1 MKKIK
6 NLLFSEKGM
15 RMVNVLFFLSAFFYR
30 SGLLFIA
37 YVVWIIYLLFCV
49 KQTEAKGSKVVYSV
63 FIGIAVIMIC
73 VNLYFFDS
81 ELSIKQLPVCRT
93 DKNPL
98 GTKGRISIL
107 S

>member
-15 RMVNVLFFLSAFFYR
+15 RVVNVLFFLSAFFYR

-37 YVVWIIYLLFCV
+37 VAWIIYLLFCV
-49 KQTEAKGSKVVYSV
+49 KQTEAKGSKAVYSV

-73 VNLYFFDS
+73 VNLYFLIRS
-81 ELSIKQLPVCRT
+81 
-93 DKNPL
+93 
-98 GTKGRISIL
+98 
-107 S
+107 

>member
-37 YVVWIIYLLFCV
+37 YAHHFSALSLSHRDSSARLLWL
-49 KQTEAKGSKVVYSV
+49 TEFFSSGVSCAKDFFSGS
-63 FIGIAVIMIC
+63 
-73 VNLYFFDS
+73 
-81 ELSIKQLPVCRT
+81 
-93 DKNPL
+93 
-98 GTKGRISIL
+98 
-107 S
+107 

>member
-37 YVVWIIYLLFCV
+37 YI
-49 KQTEAKGSKVVYSV
+49 V
-63 FIGIAVIMIC
+63 FILSLTYHYFHTAFMFFV
-73 VNLYFFDS
+73 LYS
-81 ELSIKQLPVCRT
+81 P
-93 DKNPL
+93 
-98 GTKGRISIL
+98 
-107 S
+107 

>member
-15 RMVNVLFFLSAFFYR
+15 KMVNLLFVLSAIFYR

-37 YVVWIIYLLFCV
+37 YFAWIIYLLFCV
-49 KQTEAKGSKVVYSV
+49 KQAEAKGSKVVYSV

-73 VNLYFFDS
+73 VNLYFLIRS
-81 ELSIKQLPVCRT
+81 
-93 DKNPL
+93 
-98 GTKGRISIL
+98 
-107 S
+107 

>member
-37 YVVWIIYLLFCV
+37 YVAWIIYLLFCV
-49 KQTEAKGSKVVYSV
+49 KQTEAKGSKAVYSA

-73 VNLYFFDS
+73 VNLYFLIRS
-81 ELSIKQLPVCRT
+81 
-93 DKNPL
+93 
-98 GTKGRISIL
+98 
-107 S
+107 

>member
-37 YVVWIIYLLFCV
+37 YDCFL
-49 KQTEAKGSKVVYSV
+49 
-63 FIGIAVIMIC
+63 
-73 VNLYFFDS
+73 
-81 ELSIKQLPVCRT
+81 
-93 DKNPL
+93 L
-98 GTKGRISIL
+98 GTL
-107 S
+107 

>member
-15 RMVNVLFFLSAFFYR
+15 RMVNVLFFLSAFFHR

-49 KQTEAKGSKVVYSV
+49 KQTESKGSKVVYSV

-73 VNLYFFDS
+73 VNLYFLIRS
-81 ELSIKQLPVCRT
+81 
-93 DKNPL
+93 
-98 GTKGRISIL
+98 
-107 S
+107 

>member
-1 MKKIK
+1 MDSSNITKE
-6 NLLFSEKGM
+6 FSEKGM

-49 KQTEAKGSKVVYSV
+49 KQTESKGSKVVYSV

-73 VNLYFFDS
+73 VNLYFLIRS
-81 ELSIKQLPVCRT
+81 
-93 DKNPL
+93 
-98 GTKGRISIL
+98 
-107 S
+107 